1 MAYYIEILSV
11 GDDSNSKAAE
21 VAQSLNSAQKEFHF
35 SLPPKRLLQSGAVF
49 VRTEY
54 CTDDVWAFLKDYR
67 DTAKGSRPFL
77 IGIVNSRLRSKEAS
91 NLFGSHQASNG
102 LAVITLHGHEKFADS
117 YRSYLAYYF
126 IRYALSFVCP
136 ELKSHKDTR
145 GCFFDFKSNKTD
157 LKKSLETGG
166 FCDQHKGQLAA
177 CFNAEIQEAIDEMI
191 SVMKS
196 LQANSKADL
205 NARSLKGQ
213 IDVGIITIKEE
224 EFDAVLAQFAARKHV
239 EAQNRL
245 YEYSLLRPNSE
256 EISVVIAR
264 SPEQS
269 QAPAGAIAYDM
280 INDLAPA
287 WILLVGIAGGFPD
300 SDYTL
305 GDVLLS
311 SRVHDFSVS
320 AALEGGEFQ
329 YQQQGG
335 PVPVAVEKLI
345 TFLPALKSELGNWSD
360 EQTLGV
366 SKPAEKIPETLDD
379 SKFYGPD
386 EWRSKTHAA
395 LQRHFPGDK
404 PSRDPI
410 FKVAP
415 MLTSNTLVKNVE
427 LVQGWRETA
436 RHAGGVEMELGGVYL
451 AARYGGSGKTRVL
464 AIRGIS
470 DIVGYKRDPAW
481 TKFACCSAAGFA
493 AALIKTGRL
502 RRGTKSGND
511 NA

>member
-1 MAYYIEILSV
+1 
-11 GDDSNSKAAE
+11 
-21 VAQSLNSAQKEFHF
+21 
-35 SLPPKRLLQSGAVF
+35 
-49 VRTEY
+49 
-54 CTDDVWAFLKDYR
+54 
-67 DTAKGSRPFL
+67 
-77 IGIVNSRLRSKEAS
+77 
-91 NLFGSHQASNG
+91 
-102 LAVITLHGHEKFADS
+102 
-117 YRSYLAYYF
+117 
-126 IRYALSFVCP
+126 
-136 ELKSHKDTR
+136 
-145 GCFFDFKSNKTD
+145 
-157 LKKSLETGG
+157 
-166 FCDQHKGQLAA
+166 
-177 CFNAEIQEAIDEMI
+177 
-191 SVMKS
+191 
-196 LQANSKADL
+196 
-205 NARSLKGQ
+205 
-213 IDVGIITIKEE
+213 
-224 EFDAVLAQFAARKHV
+224 VLAQFAARKHV

-264 SPEQS
+264 SPEQG

-311 SRVHDFSVS
+311 SRVHDSSVS
-320 AALEGGEFQ
+320 AALEGGDFQ

-345 TFLPALKSELGNWSD
+345 TFLPALKAELGNWSD

-366 SKPAEKIPETLDD
+366 SKPAEKIAKTLDD

-386 EWRSKTHAA
+386 EWRSKTRAA

-404 PSRDPI
+404 PPRDPI

-436 RHAGGVEMELGGVYL
+436 RHAAGVEMELGGVYL

-470 DIVGYKRDPAW
+470 DIVG
-481 TKFACCSAAGFA
+481 
-493 AALIKTGRL
+493 
-502 RRGTKSGND
+502 
-511 NA
+511 